1 MFKRTLIGAA
11 VAAAAISGSA
21 NAAIQL
27 AGDAVQLYGQAAI
40 SYQYWSADHAD
51 KENTV
56 VAEVES
62 RFGLRG
68 TVEFEDFGPDLV
80 WQMESG
86 NAANGGGNDK
96 GQGALG
102 GRDTFIGFAF
112 DGLGSIKYGRQLVAA
127 YNYVDW
133 PHTNPGLG
141 NVFDWHNAIGAGYTD
156 RVNNNLRFDSET
168 FGGFNFQAT
177 ISGMDKTTDAMVAS
191 VAGSYTVDGLSVHAG
206 HYTQDEYGDNK
217 GDISYTILGGS
228 FSTGPMTFTAGYKM
242 MENGNYQAK
251 DASDQATGPYMSNDQ
266 NAMSVTAA
274 YNHDGAWLYKVGYA
288 QTFESDKGSD
298 DESTAITARVMRMLP
313 SAVIYVDV
321 RNYDMNKAYFK
332 KSDGG
337 DDKYHDDLNDGT
349 RIMLGTEY
357 YF

>member
-1 MFKRTLIGAA
+1 MEKMFKRTLVGAA

-62 RFGLRG
+62 RFGLKG

-86 NAANGGGNDK
+86 NAANDKVASTGHNAK

-112 DGLGSIKYGRQLVAA
+112 DGVGSIKYGRQLIAA

-133 PHTNPGLG
+133 PHSNPGLG
-141 NVFDWHNAIGAGYTD
+141 NVFDWHNHISAGYKD

-177 ISGMDKTTDAMVAS
+177 VSGMEETTDAMVAS
-191 VAGSYTVDGLSVHAG
+191 VAGSYTVDGVSVHAG
-206 HYTQDEYGDNK
+206 HYTQDEYGEEQ
-217 GDISYTILGGS
+217 GDISYSIVGGT
-228 FSTGPMTFTAGYKM
+228 FSAGAMTFTAAYKM
-242 MENGNYQAK
+242 MENGNWQDK
-251 DASDQATGPYMSNDQ
+251 DDDDNPVGPVTSNDQ
-266 NAMSVTAA
+266 NAMSLTAA
-274 YNHDGAWLYKVGYA
+274 LSNGAWLYKAGYA
-288 QTFESDKGSD
+288 HTFESDKGTD
-298 DESTAITARVMRMLP
+298 DESTAITGRIMYTLP
-313 SAVIYVDV
+313 STALYFDV
-321 RNYDMNKAYFK
+321 RNYDML
-332 KSDGG
+332 G
-337 DDKYHDDLNDGT
+337 DDEASDGT
-349 RIMLGTEY
+349 RFMFGTEY